1 MKRKPEVP
9 GKQLTVRVPPE
20 VHRAVKVR
28 AAEEG
33 RSAAVLA
40 QLPRWV
46 SGFRAFAAENLN
58 DFAGRMPEIS
68 K

>member
-28 AAEEG
+28 AAEER
-33 RSAAVLA
+33 RSAAVLVEDTIRGYLVGPGA
-40 QLPRWV
+40 KKGKP
-46 SGFRAFAAENLN
+46 
-58 DFAGRMPEIS
+58 
-68 K
+68 